1 MAGHIFNMPQNNPGA
16 STANLRQ
23 WGAAIRAALTQVLG
37 GSTPG
42 SGNFVASDINWSTVT
57 LPTSTGASIGYE
69 TWKLN
74 DPGHASSPPVYMKF
88 TYTTGAVGAT
98 YINIGLTVGTGWS
111 GSSVTGPGS
120 NTIFHLTSYTGS
132 YGPYG
137 GFTDASSSNSWMNS
151 DGDGFVWLH
160 AVDSITTSGAN
171 YSKFLLVVD
180 RQRNPNGVAQTNT
193 GWPANLGYF
202 VGKISAT
209 SQNPTSFS
217 PISYGLTMVVDPIS
231 SEAIASL
238 RWPIIARPGYATSL
252 SGDGTKTL
260 ASPMWIVNRQ
270 GSYTSKMVLSIPRDD
285 VNPGNVVALD
295 FLNASREYKASA
307 QYTNGFDYVFGSGST
322 VALWWGDV

>member
-74 DPGHASSPPVYMKF
+74 DPTYAASPVYMKF
-88 TYTTGAVGAT
+88 TYTTGASFAS
-98 YINIGLTVGTGWS
+98 YINICLNVGTGWS
-111 GSSVTGPGS
+111 GGALTGPGS
-120 NTIFHLTSYTGS
+120 TTIFNLTTTSNNSSTKV
-132 YGPYG
+132 G
-137 GFTDASSSNSWMNS
+137 GFRDEASSNSWMNS

-160 AVDSITTSGAN
+160 AVDSITQNGAN

-209 SQNPTSFS
+209 SENPTSFS
-217 PISYGLTMVVDPIS
+217 PPSYGLTMVVDPIS
-231 SEAIASL
+231 SEAITSI

-285 VNPGNVVALD
+285 VNPGNVVNLN
-295 FLNASREYKASA
+295 FLNASRDYKASA
-307 QYTNGFDYVFGSGST
+307 QYTNSFDYTFSAGNT